1 MESGVI
7 QFERTS
13 GVVDNTFAYSYNNR
27 LDNNNLR
34 TIQSFST
41 NASVTMK
48 GPDGNYY
55 KEFQSFVNY
64 YGDTDYGD
72 KWVTAAYQKNN
83 TSYTSQCVFGKVYI
97 HLRNIILTYFL
108 SLLSDAVIRIL
119 VSSPNVTAKEL
130 P

>member
-1 MESGVI
+1 M
-7 QFERTS
+7 
-13 GVVDNTFAYSYNNR
+13 DNAFAYSYNNR

-83 TSYTSQCVFGKVYI
+83 TAYTSQCVFGKVYI